1 MNDIPEHWFIPD
13 VEALTDRKLRRIV
26 KLATTEHCLIHLFH
40 ACFESPLILDV
51 ESVRFLF
58 ELLHLLHGLSD
69 FLEISQL
76 YCLLLLL
83 QEVLFVNSYAVEQEN
98 DASV

>member
-1 MNDIPEHWFIPD
+1 MSEHWFIPY
-13 VEALTDRKLRRIV
+13 VEALTNSKLRRVV
-26 KLATTEHCLIHLFH
+26 KLATTEYRLIHLFH
-40 ACFESPLILDV
+40 TRFESPLILDV

-58 ELLHLLHGLSD
+58 ELLHLLQGLSD

-83 QEVLFVNSYAVEQEN
+83 CRG
-98 DASV
+98 SVFAFLALRRS